1 MILATEAK
9 KQAVDFNSTID
20 KLLEDISGAIRLA
33 SYKGLYRIDILITD
47 KDVKN
52 RYRGRDN
59 LHIINCNPSSVCGY
73 ELENK
78 IKGYGYE
85 VLSRPTINLDDKWTI
100 ALTICWK

>member
-1 MILATEAK
+1 MILASEAK

-20 KLLEDISGAIRLA
+20 KLIEDISEAIRLA
-33 SYKGLYRIDILITD
+33 SYKGLYKTDILITD

-52 RYRGRDN
+52 RYRGHDN

-78 IKGYGYE
+78 IRGYGYE
-85 VLSRPTINLDDKWTI
+85 VMSHPSSVTGDWTITMTIN
-100 ALTICWK
+100 WK